1 MIYTHMSITLIQD
14 LLKPNQFGYVSQRL
28 TDPAIDWFYLPF
40 TANPND
46 VAGEDPQYQG
56 SFSHLVYK
64 DSQSISPL
72 WDPSLL
78 ILLAALD
85 HQDQELDSVLR
96 VRLGLCTRTPWP
108 VEHTPHI
115 DHPVLNHRTGIF
127 YPADSDGDTVIF
139 DQRKE
144 QPSRSL
150 YTEWHRQKPTANLW
164 MDFPGRHFHSSTTPV
179 EHESRYVLTI
189 NYTVK
194 ESRQSVSATV

>member
-1 MIYTHMSITLIQD
+1 MITLIED
-14 LLKPNQFGYVSQRL
+14 LLKPNQFSYVQQRL
-28 TDPAIDWFYLPF
+28 TDVGIDWFYLPF
-40 TANPND
+40 TANAND
-46 VAGEDPQYQG
+46 IATEDPKYQG

-64 DSQSISPL
+64 DNQSISPL
-72 WDPSLL
+72 WEPSLL
-78 ILLAALD
+78 VLLAALD
-85 HQDQELDSVLR
+85 HKGEELDSVLR

-127 YPADSDGDTVIF
+127 YPADSSGDTVIF

-144 QPSRSL
+144 QPKREM
-150 YTEWHRQKPTANLW
+150 YTEWHRQRPTANLW
-164 MDFPGRHFHSSTTPV
+164 MDFPGQHFHSSTTPT

-194 ESRQSVSATV
+194 EAKKR

>member
-1 MIYTHMSITLIQD
+1 MSITLIED
-14 LLKPNQFGYVSQRL
+14 LLKPNQFSYVSQRL

-56 SFSHLVYK
+56 SFSHLIYK
-64 DSQSISPL
+64 DEQNISPL
-72 WDPSLL
+72 WDPSLT

-85 HQDQELDSVLR
+85 HQGQELDSVLR

-108 VEHTPHI
+108 VEHSPHI
-115 DHPVLNHRTGIF
+115 DHPVLTHRTGIF
-127 YPADSDGDTVIF
+127 YPRTSDGDTVVF
-139 DQRKE
+139 DQRRE
-144 QPSRSL
+144 QASREM

-179 EHESRYVLTI
+179 AHESRYVLTI

-194 ESRQSVSATV
+194 EDKKR

>member
-1 MIYTHMSITLIQD
+1 MSITLIQD

-40 TANPND
+40 TANPDD
-46 VAGEDPQYQG
+46 VRGEDPKYQG
-56 SFSHLVYK
+56 SFSHLIYK
-64 DSQSISPL
+64 DSQNISPL
-72 WDPSLL
+72 WDPCLM

-115 DHPVLNHRTGIF
+115 DHPVLTHRTGIF

-150 YTEWHRQKPTANLW
+150 YTEWHRQRPTANTW

-194 ESRQSVSATV
+194 ESRRSLNATG

>member
-1 MIYTHMSITLIQD
+1 MSITLIED
-14 LLKPNQFGYVSQRL
+14 LLKPNQYDYIRQRF

-40 TANPND
+40 TANLND

-64 DSQSISPL
+64 DNNSISPL
-72 WDPSLL
+72 WEPSLM

-85 HQDQELDSVLR
+85 HKGETLDSVLR

-108 VEHTPHI
+108 VEHSPHI

-127 YPADSDGDTVIF
+127 YPVSSDGDTVVF

-144 QPSRSL
+144 QTRRED
-150 YTEWHRQKPTANLW
+150 YTEWHRQRPRANLW

-194 ESRQSVSATV
+194 EAKNR

>member
-1 MIYTHMSITLIQD
+1 MTITLIED

-28 TDPAIDWFYLPF
+28 TDVAIDWFYLPF
-40 TANPND
+40 TATPD
-46 VAGEDPQYQG
+46 DILGDDPKYQG
-56 SFSHLVYK
+56 SFSHLIYK
-64 DSQSISPL
+64 DNASISPL
-72 WDPSLL
+72 WEPSLL

-85 HQDQELDSVLR
+85 HQGQELDSVLR

-108 VEHTPHI
+108 VEHSPHI

-144 QPSRSL
+144 QLRRED
-150 YTEWHRQKPTANLW
+150 YTEWHRQRPTRNLW

-179 EHESRYVLTI
+179 LHESRYVLTI
-189 NYTVK
+189 NYVVK
-194 ESRQSVSATV
+194 EAKKR

>member
-1 MIYTHMSITLIQD
+1 MITLIED
-14 LLKPNQFGYVSQRL
+14 LLKPNQFSYVQQRL
-28 TDPAIDWFYLPF
+28 TDVGIDWFYLPF
-40 TANPND
+40 TANAND
-46 VAGEDPQYQG
+46 IATEDPKYQG

-64 DSQSISPL
+64 DNNSISPL
-72 WDPSLL
+72 WEPSLL
-78 ILLAALD
+78 VLLAALD
-85 HQDQELDSVLR
+85 HKGEELDSVLR

-127 YPADSDGDTVIF
+127 YPADSSGDTVIF

-144 QPSRSL
+144 QPKREM
-150 YTEWHRQKPTANLW
+150 YTEWHRQRPTANLW
-164 MDFPGRHFHSSTTPV
+164 MDFPGQHFHSSTTPT

-194 ESRQSVSATV
+194 EAKKR

>member
-1 MIYTHMSITLIQD
+1 MSITLIQD

-46 VAGEDPQYQG
+46 VRGEDPKYQG
-56 SFSHLVYK
+56 SFSHLIYK
-64 DSQSISPL
+64 DSQNISPL
-72 WDPSLL
+72 WDPCLMV
-78 ILLAALD
+78 LLAALD

-115 DHPVLNHRTGIF
+115 DHPVLTHRTGIF
-127 YPADSDGDTVIF
+127 YPADSDGDTVVF

-150 YTEWHRQKPTANLW
+150 YTEWHRQRPTAMPQVDKYLVRSIKCKHTRSWPETAAQVSDYSVNLSLAK
-164 MDFPGRHFHSSTTPV
+164 PSQISLEP
-179 EHESRYVLTI
+179 I
-189 NYTVK
+189 
-194 ESRQSVSATV
+194 